1 MCYPAF
7 CGCGGGVVTEV
18 GVRPAQKEVC
28 VFARGGGRGRGECPI
43 HRPEWCGQIGCSA
56 GGGVHGAPTRV

>member
-1 MCYPAF
+1 
-7 CGCGGGVVTEV
+7 VVTEV